1 MSLLADTAEAVA
13 DALNVQ
19 EFGQSLAARRGY
31 RPEFELREMD
41 RLHVTVV
48 PGNMEEEPL
57 DRACTMFRPRVDVA
71 VQQRI
76 DPGDVAGIDR
86 LMDLVERIAAALRGG
101 TLTLAGGAVARWSG
115 AEWSTP
121 YAPEELKSRHLFVA
135 VLTLAYE
142 VVQ

>member
-1 MSLLADTAEAVA
+1 MSLLADTAAAVA
-13 DALNVQ
+13 ACLNGQ
-19 EFGQSLAARRGY
+19 EFGQALAARRGY

-48 PGNMEEEPL
+48 PGNMEEEPF
-57 DRACTMFRPRVDVA
+57 DRATMLFRPRVDVA
-71 VQQRI
+71 VQKRI
-76 DPGDVAGIDR
+76 DPGDVEGIDR

-101 TLTLAGGAVARWSG
+101 TLTLAGGATARWAG

-121 YAPEELKSRHLFVA
+121 YAPEELKARHLFVA
-135 VLTLAYE
+135 VLTLTYE

>member
-13 DALNVQ
+13 AALNGHAFDQ
-19 EFGQSLAARRGY
+19 GFEATRAY

-48 PGNMEEEPL
+48 PGNMEEERF
-57 DRACTMFRPRVDVA
+57 DRACMLFRPRVDVA
-71 VQQRI
+71 VQKKVDVGKVDQI
-76 DPGDVAGIDR
+76 DA
-86 LMDLVERIAAALRGG
+86 LMDLVQDIAAFLRDRE
-101 TLTLAGGAVARWSG
+101 LTLADGSVARWAG

-135 VLTLAYE
+135 VLTLIYE
-142 VVQ
+142 VVR